1 MDLAKDIQDIFLLR
15 GVDHKGN
22 EMNIDEIAQDL
33 VCHNNEYKD
42 ANPDDLRKKISSCMA
57 RATTKVVKGKRV
69 ENKDSI
75 FMRVKNGKGG
85 YKKGVYALRKPK
97 KPKAEKAPEPIIKPV
112 EKVQTVHNLYLG
124 SAGEMAV
131 CSELLFREYNISRM
145 AVDDGI
151 DIVAIKSSK
160 TYYIQV
166 KTCTIQQESFTF
178 QIGVKSFERYKSNDC
193 YYIFVA
199 RASETKFIIC
209 TADDIR
215 RFVMN
220 GCNKGDRN
228 ISIRFVQNGGHLLV
242 GEENVEYMIN
252 SFERIL

>member
-1 MDLAKDIQDIFLLR
+1 MDLPKDIQDIFMMR
-15 GVDHKGN
+15 GVDHPGN
-22 EMNIDEIAQDL
+22 EMNIDDISL
-33 VCHNNEYKD
+33 HLGYHNNEYKNVD
-42 ANPDDLRKKISSCMA
+42 QNVLRKKIMSYMS
-57 RATTKVVKGKRV
+57 RVTTKVVKGKRV
-69 ENKDSI
+69 EDKDS
-75 FMRVKNGKGG
+75 FFTRVKNGKGG
-85 YKKGVYALRKPK
+85 YKKGVYAIRKPK
-97 KPKAEKAPEPIIKPV
+97 KPKVEKAPEPIIKPV
-112 EKVQTVHNLYLG
+112 EKAQTIHNLYLG

-151 DIVAIKSSK
+151 DIVAIKNSK

-178 QIGVKSFERYKSNDC
+178 QIGVKSFERYQNNDC

-215 RFVMN
+215 RFIN
-220 GCNKGDRN
+220 KGSNKGDRS
-228 ISIRFVQNGGHLLV
+228 ISIRFVQNCGHLFV

-252 SFERIL
+252 SFDRIL

>member
-1 MDLAKDIQDIFLLR
+1 MDLPKDIQDIFMMR
-15 GVDHKGN
+15 GVDYEGN
-22 EMNIDEIAQDL
+22 EMNTEMIAL
-33 VCHNNEYKD
+33 ELCERNNEYKNVD
-42 ANPDDLRKKISSCMA
+42 PDKLSKRVSSYLS

-75 FMRVKNGKGG
+75 FTRVKNGRGG

-97 KPKAEKAPEPIIKPV
+97 KSKAEKAPEPIIKPV
-112 EKVQTVHNLYLG
+112 EKVQTVQNLYLG

-151 DIVAIKSSK
+151 DIVAIKNSK

-178 QIGVKSFERYKSNDC
+178 QIGVKSFERYQSNDC

-215 RFVMN
+215 RFVRN
-220 GCNKGDRN
+220 GSNKGDRS
-228 ISIRFVQNGGHLLV
+228 ISIRFLQDCGHLFV

-252 SFERIL
+252 SFERIM